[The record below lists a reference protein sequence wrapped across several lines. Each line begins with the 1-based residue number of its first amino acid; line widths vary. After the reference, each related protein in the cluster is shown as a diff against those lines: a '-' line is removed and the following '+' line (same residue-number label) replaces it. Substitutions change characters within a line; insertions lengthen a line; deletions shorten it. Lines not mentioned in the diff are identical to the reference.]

1 MLSLKKLNE
10 TLERETKIKIIS
22 FEQFKKLHLGNEK
35 STKLDRAVAKIDM
48 VIKCDQ
54 GYLVKFI
61 DGNSWGVWYSG
72 HMNKNGHTP
81 TRNIDVATG
90 RIRQNNFGNIANTS
104 MYPEKLIG
112 ICNCI
117 LQDELPISFKG
128 VVVNVCD
135 GSGKDETAAELGI
148 PYNIREYNLE
158 WTLDDRNFHQ
168 HGRAIKKLKDITG
181 HCYRFSANDKALY
194 EALQLKN
201 ERWIRHYMLMH
212 YPKVK

>member
-1 MLSLKKLNE
+1 MLGIKELNK
-10 TLERETKIKIIS
+10 TLEKETRIKLVD
-22 FEQFKKLHLGNEK
+22 FETFKKLHLGNTK

-48 VIKCDQ
+48 VIKCEK
-54 GYLVKFI
+54 GYLIKFI
-61 DGNSWGVWYSG
+61 DGTSWGVWYSG

-81 TRNIDVATG
+81 TRNIDAATG

-112 ICNCI
+112 ICDCI
-117 LQDELPISFKG
+117 LRDELPISYHG
-128 VVVNVCD
+128 VVVNVLD
-135 GSGKDETAAELGI
+135 GSGKDDTAAELGI
-148 PYNIREYNLE
+148 PYNIHEDNLE

-181 HCYRFSANDKALY
+181 HVYKFSANDKALY

-201 ERWIRHYMLMH
+201 NAWIKHYMMMN
-212 YPKVK
+212 YKKVK